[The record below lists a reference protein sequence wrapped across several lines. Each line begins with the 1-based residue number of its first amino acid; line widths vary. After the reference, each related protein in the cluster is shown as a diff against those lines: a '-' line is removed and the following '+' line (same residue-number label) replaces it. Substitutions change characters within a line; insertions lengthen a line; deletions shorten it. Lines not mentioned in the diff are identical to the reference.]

1 MQSTRHVK
9 HSASKEGWGR
19 GVDRGCGSMVKHVP
33 CMNDTWVLAWHQEKK
48 NQTKVG
54 AKVGV
59 LQV

>member
-1 MQSTRHVK
+1 M
-9 HSASKEGWGR
+9 
-19 GVDRGCGSMVKHVP
+19 DRGCGSMVKHVP